1 MNYGYQNNGVNWVQG
16 EAGARA
22 WLMGA
27 NSTVLLMDSERPA
40 FYIKQTD
47 QYGMPMPLRTFSYT
61 ETTQGS
67 QIGTLPTAK
76 EESSY
81 KDMEG
86 KIDALTKRIE
96 ALEVKHESAV

>member
-1 MNYGYQNNGVNWVQG
+1 MNYYNTGVNWVQG

-27 NSTVLLMDSERPA
+27 NSTALLMDSERPQ
-40 FYIKQTD
+40 FFIKQTD
-47 QYGMPMPLRTFSYT
+47 QYGMPMPLRSFEYK
-61 ETTQGS
+61 ETTQGA

-76 EESSY
+76 DESSY
-81 KDMEG
+81 KDIEG

-96 ALEVKHESAV
+96 ALEGVKHESAV

>member
-16 EAGARA
+16 ESGARA

-27 NSTVLLMDSERPA
+27 NSTVLLMNSEAPQ
-40 FYIKQTD
+40 FFIKQTD
-47 QYGMPMPLRTFSYT
+47 QYGMPMPLRTFTYT
-61 ETTQGS
+61 EVTQGA

-81 KDMEG
+81 KDLEG
-86 KIDALTKRIE
+86 KIDALTKRID
-96 ALEVKHESAV
+96 ALEGVKHE